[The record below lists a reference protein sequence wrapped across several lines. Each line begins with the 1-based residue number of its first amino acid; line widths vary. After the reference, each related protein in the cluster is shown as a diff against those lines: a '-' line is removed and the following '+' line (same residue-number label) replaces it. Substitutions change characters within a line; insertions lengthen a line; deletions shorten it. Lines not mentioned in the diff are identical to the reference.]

1 MIVDLKNIPEDILNI
16 PDSKFKI
23 VLEENDRIF
32 DETFETE
39 SIGFFKESFTRFTRN
54 KASIIAFYAIM
65 AIVVLA
71 IIAPLFSGYSYVEQN
86 LKLKDMPPRI
96 PVLEKIGIADGTR
109 LLTNRKKVNVDD
121 PKQYP
126 PECIIEI
133 RNPQTI
139 NGIECVDVLVDY
151 YVYKGAEDVYFWFGS
166 DYLGRDLFT
175 RLFKGARISLLIAL
189 LSVVTN
195 VVIGVIYGS
204 IAGYYGGKVDLVM
217 MRIVEILEGLPYL
230 VIVMLFILLFGTGMM
245 SIILALTITGWI
257 GTAIIIRT
265 QFYRYK
271 CREYVLAARTLGVP
285 DILLIFRHIL
295 PNTVGPLITR
305 AMISVPGA
313 IFSESFLAYIGLGL
327 QPPEPSI
334 GVLLSDGQKVLLQYP
349 YQTFI
354 PALLISV
361 LMISFNLLSNGM
373 RDALDPTQRG
383 GE

>member
-257 GTAIIIRT
+257 GTARLIRT

-271 CREYVLAARTLGVP
+271 GREYVLAARTLGVP